1 MKGRQKYIIW
11 LLVLSIIGSG
21 IPLNFG
27 ITNVFASGKSTFLQ
41 ESETSVLP
49 AREHKKSAAYEW
61 LDVAL
66 EATAREHERVAPRP
80 TVGSRMLAII
90 VTSMYDAWAAYDNKA
105 VGTQFGDKLRR
116 PKSERTL
123 ANKEKAIAYATYRA
137 MLDIFSEDAAW
148 IKEQMRKRGLDPE
161 DNTTDL
167 SKPPG
172 VGNVTAGAVIE
183 NRHHDGANQ
192 LGDELGS

>member
-90 VTSMYDAWAAYDNKA
+90 VTAMYDAWAAYDDKA
-105 VGTQFGDKLRR
+105 VGTVLGDKLRR

-137 MLDIFSEDAAW
+137 MLFVFPEDAEWLAG
-148 IKEQMRKRGLDPE
+148 QMRQRGLDPN
-161 DNTTDL
+161 DKTTDL
-167 SKPPG
+167 SKPQG
-172 VGNVTAGAVIE
+172 VGNAAAAAVAE
-183 NRHHDGANQ
+183 YRRYDGANQ
-192 LGDELGS
+192 FGD